1 MSSPKNP
8 PPRLPGNDPSEP
20 LDPRDSNRS
29 AGPLPSGA
37 VPMDALPPGALPPG
51 AFPEG
56 ALPPDALPPGAIPP
70 GALPEGALP
79 PDALPPGAIP
89 GGPAPGPG
97 SGKIRMKVMPKMNAR
112 PYVKR
117 AAKLLGQHKLMMSLS
132 LFLSLI
138 MFLLPFLAAAAFGPL
153 IKLFGDAKGGDW
165 NRVWSM
171 TGSFYDKTAQADG
184 PGWFSQSWLG
194 DWLGTP
200 VTFTTIFIIW
210 TSAIVLR
217 NVLDILRAWADANL
231 EQRLLTGLRQRLYE
245 HIQSLSLDFFMGGQ
259 TGALMQRVL
268 SETTAVQRLLTQVL
282 LTPVVDAIVLVI
294 VIAYLLALSWQ
305 MTLVLFV
312 LGPLT
317 VLMFRY
323 TSGKL
328 QEGAMGINMS
338 ARELG
343 AELEETI
350 NGISDIQVFNA
361 QPKRNARFREA
372 SKVAAKATASTT
384 AWMSLSNSGAQVFIS
399 LTTALI
405 LLVAI
410 LLGQNWGLSFAS
422 ALVFMQMAP
431 NLFTPVQRLISSYTM
446 YQSLVPGIV
455 STYELFDTNPT
466 VVEKPGAEKLGTV
479 HGDIAFENVVFGY
492 SPTQKVLNGVSFEI
506 KEGETVAFVGPIG
519 CGKSTIMNLTL
530 RFLDPQQG
538 RILLEGKDISQV
550 TLTSLREQVS
560 KLSQFPFFLKDT
572 IRENIRLGKA
582 DATDAE
588 IEEACKLAHIHDVI
602 VDRQRMPKGYDTVVD
617 VQVPSGGQ
625 KRLIALARCLL
636 RKPEVLLLDE
646 PTENLD
652 ADQRNRLI
660 QVIREYARE
669 RTCLVIS
676 HDLNFVAA
684 VSDRIL
690 VIDKGR
696 IVDQGTHDQLV
707 QREGL
712 YKTLYQLKNVDPSLL
727 RTRGGGGG
735 GQQLP
740 GAPIPGMG
748 MPGGGMPGMPGG
760 GMPGM

>member
-1 MSSPKNP
+1 MSSSKPS
-8 PPRLPGNDPSEP
+8 PPRRPAGMPSESP
-20 LDPRDSNRS
+20 SEQNF
-29 AGPLPSGA
+29 AGLP
-37 VPMDALPPGALPPG
+37 
-51 AFPEG
+51 G
-56 ALPPDALPPGAIPP
+56 ALPPDALPADALPPGELPP
-70 GALPEGALP
+70 GALP
-79 PDALPPGAIP
+79 
-89 GGPAPGPG
+89 GGKAPGPG
-97 SGKIRMKVMPKMNAR
+97 SGKIRMKTMPRMNAR
-112 PYVKR
+112 PYLKR
-117 AAKLLGQHKLMMSLS
+117 AFKLLGQHKLMVALS
-132 LFLSLI
+132 LFLSLV
-138 MFLLPFLAAAAFGPL
+138 MFLLPFVAAAAFGPL
-153 IKLFGDAKGGDW
+153 IKLFGDAATGGDW
-165 NRVWSM
+165 NRVWNL
-171 TGSFYDKTAQADG
+171 TGSFYDNSARAG
-184 PGWFSQSWLG
+184 EAGWFSTSLIGNWLA
-194 DWLGTP
+194 TP
-200 VTFTTIFIIW
+200 LSFTTIFTIW
-210 TSAIVLR
+210 TCAIVLR
-217 NVLDILRAWADANL
+217 NVLDIFRAWVDAIL
-231 EQRLLTGLRQRLYE
+231 DQRLLTGLRQSLYE
-245 HIQSLSLDFFMGGQ
+245 HIQSLSLGFFMGGQ

-282 LTPVVDAIVLVI
+282 LTPVIDAIVLVI

-305 MTLVLFV
+305 MTLVLFI

-317 VLMFRY
+317 VLMFRF

-328 QEGAMGINMS
+328 QQGAMGINMS

-361 QPKRNARFREA
+361 QPKRNDRFREA
-372 SKVAAKATASTT
+372 SKVAAKNTASTT

-405 LLVAI
+405 LLFAV
-410 LLGQNWGLSFAS
+410 LLGQDWGLTFAS

-455 STYELFDTNPT
+455 STYELFDTKPT
-466 VVEKPGAEKLGTV
+466 AVEKPGAEALGEV
-479 HGDIAFENVVFGY
+479 HGDINFENVVFGY

-506 KEGETVAFVGPIG
+506 KEGETIAFVGPIG
-519 CGKSTIMNLTL
+519 CGKSTIMNLIL

-538 RILLEGKDISQV
+538 RILLEGKDISHV
-550 TLTSLREQVS
+550 TLNSLREQVS

-572 IRENIRLGKA
+572 IRENIRLGRA
-582 DATDAE
+582 EATDFE

-602 VDRQRMPKGYDTVVD
+602 VDPQRMPKGYDTVVD
-617 VQVPSGGQ
+617 VQIPSGGQ

-660 QVIREYARE
+660 LVIREYARE

-684 VSDRIL
+684 VADRIM

-696 IVDQGTHDQLV
+696 VVDQGTHDELV
-707 QREGL
+707 QRGGL
-712 YKTLYQLKNVDPSLL
+712 YQTLYQLKNVDPALL
-727 RTRGGGGG
+727 RTRGGDGGG
-735 GQQLP
+735 AQQPRP
-740 GAPIPGMG
+740 GGAIDGMG
-748 MPGGGMPGMPGG
+748 MPGGGMPGGMPGG
-760 GMPGM
+760 GSMPPM